1 MQRTTSILQMFPQKL
16 RLYFE
21 QAAEYE
27 DLAEIRIR
35 CRQPVMLRRGRKE
48 YYLAADGTMQEERP
62 EECLVFEDVPM
73 GILAGKNAGMRVC
86 AVEDTFSASQREE
99 KKELADYYIES
110 YDEIPRERMQP

>member
-1 MQRTTSILQMFPQKL
+1 MFPQKL

-21 QAAEYE
+21 QAAEHE

-62 EECLVFEDVPM
+62 
-73 GILAGKNAGMRVC
+73 K
-86 AVEDTFSASQREE
+86 
-99 KKELADYYIES
+99 
-110 YDEIPRERMQP
+110 

>member
-1 MQRTTSILQMFPQKL
+1 MQKTTSILQMFPQKL

-21 QAAEYE
+21 QAAEHE

-62 EECLVFEDVPM
+62 EECLVFEDVPPTPM
-73 GILAGKNAGMRVC
+73 GKNSGRDSLQWR
-86 AVEDTFSASQREE
+86 EDTGSVYRDRYCRKIKASAASGTS
-99 KKELADYYIES
+99 AF
-110 YDEIPRERMQP
+110 

>member
-62 EECLVFEDVPM
+62 EECLVFNVGQVESIFAFMPVFPLCLWGRTQA
-73 GILAGKNAGMRVC
+73 GIHYSGGRTPDRCIGTGTVGK
-86 AVEDTFSASQREE
+86 
-99 KKELADYYIES
+99 
-110 YDEIPRERMQP
+110 